1 MLYKKITKVD
11 LNEIRELQPPD
22 WDDIIP
28 DIEFYINS
36 SFCEPIKATIDNIIV
51 GIGTKIVFENTAW
64 IAHIIVRNEYRN
76 NGIGF
81 QIVNHLLDTLKKQY
95 IQTCSLIATSLGKPV
110 YAKAGFKVAS
120 EYFFFKREKPWIES
134 DFSNKIIP
142 FDEKYRNA
150 IYDLD
155 REISGENREILL
167 EAFAKKSILYVSNNI
182 VEGYYLPDL
191 KEGLIFA
198 INDEAGLEL
207 MKLKYSK
214 TDKAVLPF
222 ENISGRE
229 FLLNNG
235 FAETSIGTRMIIG
248 KYFDY
253 KPNRMYSR
261 IGGNFG

>member
-110 YAKAGFKVAS
+110 YAKVGFKVAS
-120 EYFFFKREKPWIES
+120 EYLFFKREKPWIES

-150 IYDLD
+150 I
-155 REISGENREILL
+155 
-167 EAFAKKSILYVSNNI
+167 
-182 VEGYYLPDL
+182 
-191 KEGLIFA
+191 
-198 INDEAGLEL
+198 
-207 MKLKYSK
+207 
-214 TDKAVLPF
+214 
-222 ENISGRE
+222 
-229 FLLNNG
+229 
-235 FAETSIGTRMIIG
+235 
-248 KYFDY
+248 
-253 KPNRMYSR
+253 
-261 IGGNFG
+261 